1 MPVVA
6 SLGGNAGTQTLAVA
20 VRALASR
27 ELSAINAVR
36 TVSRE
41 MVVGLANGA
50 ALAVLTGGAI
60 YALFGDVRLS
70 IAFALSMVITLFVAS
85 LAGAIIPLA
94 LDRIGRD
101 PAVSS
106 SVFVTFVTD
115 FTGFFAFLGL
125 AALILL

>member
-1 MPVVA
+1 M
-6 SLGGNAGTQTLAVA
+6 
-20 VRALASR
+20 RALASR
-27 ELSAINAVR
+27 ELSAFNAMR

-41 MVVGLANGA
+41 LIVGLANGA
-50 ALAVLTGGAI
+50 TLAVLTGGAV
-60 YALFGDVRLS
+60 YGLFRDSLLA
-70 IAFALSMVITLFVAS
+70 IAFGLSMIITVFIAA
-85 LAGAIIPLA
+85 LAGALIPLA
-94 LDRIGRD
+94 LDRMGRD

>member
-1 MPVVA
+1 
-6 SLGGNAGTQTLAVA
+6 
-20 VRALASR
+20 
-27 ELSAINAVR
+27 VR

-41 MVVGLANGA
+41 MAVGLANGF
-50 ALAVLTGGAI
+50 ALAALTGGVLYAI
-60 YALFGDVRLS
+60 FQDARLS
-70 IAFALSMVITLFVAS
+70 IAFGASLVINLFVAA
-85 LAGAIIPLA
+85 LAGALIPLA
-94 LDRIGRD
+94 LDRMGRD